1 MSSDHIDSPDSHARR
16 LSVFL
21 KGSSR
26 ILEFSSI
33 TLLGTGIGPELCDF
47 FMKQLGQRRFDSWSE
62 RLAALPPDGPG
73 KAQKVAALLADP
85 EDGPLTRKL
94 MYAWY
99 TGTWSAPPGD
109 TDRVISSRAYQEAL
123 VWPLIGAHPGAAKQQ
138 GWDSWSRPPFPSPLR

>member
-1 MSSDHIDSPDSHARR
+1 MSSDHLDSLDSHAQR

-21 KGSSR
+21 TGSAR

-47 FMKQLGQRRFDSWSE
+47 FIEQLGQPHFDAWSK

-73 KAQKVAALLADP
+73 KAQEVAVLLADP
-85 EDGPLTRKL
+85 SDGPPTCKL

-99 TGTWSAPPGD
+99 TGTWITQPGD
-109 TDRVISSRAYQEAL
+109 ADRVISSRAYQEAL
-123 VWPLIGAHPGAAKQQ
+123 VWPLIGAHPGGAKQQ